1 MTEIFVCFSPMAPL
15 RDIIDTILT
24 TDPEILDKQY
34 FLQLKRS
41 FAKEHKLAEVPS
53 NSELLRVYHDLLKN
67 KEIKPSLIV
76 E

>member
-1 MTEIFVCFSPMAPL
+1 MAGS
-15 RDIIDTILT
+15 RDIIDTILK
-24 TDPEILDKQY
+24 TDPALLDKGY

-53 NSELLRVYHDLLKN
+53 NSELLRVYHDMLKN
-67 KEIKPSLIV
+67 KEIQPSLII